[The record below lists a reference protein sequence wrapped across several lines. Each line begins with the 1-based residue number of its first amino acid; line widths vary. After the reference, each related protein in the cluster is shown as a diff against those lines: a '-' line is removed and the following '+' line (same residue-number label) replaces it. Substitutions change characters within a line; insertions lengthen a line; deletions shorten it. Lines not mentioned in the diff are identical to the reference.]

1 MSIKSAFEKDFS
13 EHDRHE
19 SSDFPKMSDHL
30 TDSNILKSKKTYGR
44 FAVCINNKPFP
55 GFIEE
60 LYAEENS
67 GSVTSITSSSYNK
80 NNDQKEVNSEYS
92 LFSDEVTDYISGSEG
107 SSKDGISFPFLEV
120 ASSGSNYYR
129 TRKNLKNDLNNEQ
142 NNSEEILKSDS
153 DFLNLNQANHIRK
166 DKKVSCG
173 ESTNELPQKPSEA
186 VRRFLMCIKN
196 KPSPDFIE
204 ELYAEENSG
213 TATSITSS
221 SYNKNNDQKEVNSEY
236 SLFSD
241 EVTDYI
247 SGSEDSSKDG
257 ISFPFL
263 EVASSGSNYYR
274 TRKNLKNDLNNEQNN
289 SEKIL
294 KSDSDFLNLNQA
306 NHIRKDKK
314 VSCGESTNELP
325 QKPSEAVRRFLMC
338 IKNKPSPDFIEELYA
353 EENSGT
359 ATSITSSSYN
369 KNNDQKEVNSEYSL
383 FSDEVTDYIS
393 GSEDSS
399 KDGIS
404 FPFLEVA
411 SSGSNYYRT
420 RKNLKNDLNNEQN
433 NSEEIFKSPFHQENS
448 NYVTDTNELKSDS
461 DFLNL
466 NQANHIRKD
475 KKVSCGESTNE
486 LPQKPGETSTVQVA
500 KQTGCYFGKANF
512 FENPLINQSCFS
524 IVDLSKK
531 YSVKNNQANASNN
544 LSNKRITEECEL
556 APVKKKSVANNAV
569 SSKIN
574 SFDKETLHSTVSVRK
589 SSKDIILK
597 SINAGNLD
605 VKKCDAKTP
614 SSFVHEQNAGDFEH
628 LAIPGP
634 STLSYN
640 HSSMESR
647 KCHTEIEPVCD
658 ISALIKKPTT
668 TFLENPV
675 YHKQEMRTGSFTS
688 LGASFEG
695 CANNYLQQT
704 KNKCILKTKKMAD
717 EVFSRDPLLRYESV
731 SEYFELPNMIDILS
745 DFLGDCVSIPPTYHD
760 VKKGYNFPENFER
773 KSLSN
778 LVKDFVQYVY
788 FLLIPKDKP
797 KPLNILYSQVMN
809 VAVHKMSIRENAI
822 VMKVFGNKS
831 SLNNPFEKLKLDDVL
846 KKLYLVALLVIF
858 HEYKSR
864 QTTSSIMN

>member
-67 GSVTSITSSSYNK
+67 GSATSITSSSYNK

-92 LFSDEVTDYISGSEG
+92 LFSDEVTDYISGSED

-129 TRKNLKNDLNNEQ
+129 TRKNLKNDLNNEQNNSEEILKSDSDFLNLNQANHIRKDKKVSCGESTNELPQKPSEAVRRFLMCIKINLLLFIEEFMQKKILELQQIVQKMGFSFPFLEVASFWFKLLSHQEKPKNDLNNEQ

-289 SEKIL
+289 SE
-294 KSDSDFLNLNQA
+294 
-306 NHIRKDKK
+306 
-314 VSCGESTNELP
+314 
-325 QKPSEAVRRFLMC
+325 
-338 IKNKPSPDFIEELYA
+338 
-353 EENSGT
+353 
-359 ATSITSSSYN
+359 
-369 KNNDQKEVNSEYSL
+369 
-383 FSDEVTDYIS
+383 
-393 GSEDSS
+393 
-399 KDGIS
+399 
-404 FPFLEVA
+404 
-411 SSGSNYYRT
+411 
-420 RKNLKNDLNNEQN
+420 
-433 NSEEIFKSPFHQENS
+433 EI
-448 NYVTDTNELKSDS
+448 LKSDS